1 MPGVG
6 ISIVIFA
13 IGAILDFAITVS
25 PEQHGVNLNA
35 VGVILM
41 IVGGIGFVLSL
52 LVWATGGFGGWPH
65 GARRRTTVV
74 EDGRPTTVNDGRPAT
89 RAREDVYR

>member
-6 ISIVIFA
+6 ISMVIFA
-13 IGAILDFAITVS
+13 AGAILTFAITVS
-25 PEQHGVNLNA
+25 PDQHGINLNA

-41 IVGGIGFVLSL
+41 IVGGVGFVLSL
-52 LVWATGGFGGWPH
+52 VLWATGGVAGWR

-74 EDGRPTTVNDGRPAT
+74 EDGRPTVAEDGRPA
-89 RAREDVYR
+89 ARHPDDVYR

>member
-6 ISIVIFA
+6 ISMVIFA
-13 IGAILDFAITVS
+13 VGAILDFAITVS
-25 PEQHGVNLNA
+25 PDQHGINLNA

-41 IVGGIGFVLSL
+41 IVGGVGFVLSL
-52 LVWATGGFGGWPH
+52 LLWGTGGVARWR

-74 EDGRPTTVNDGRPAT
+74 EDAPPTLAEDRRSANRRPD
-89 RAREDVYR
+89 DVYR